1 MRRWGGAG
9 IPGFPHFLDD
19 ITDYTWRGHKCS
31 KCDEYWPTKPDGD
44 GPVVKINF
52 TSPDILWRVLQYMMG
67 REDWNCF
74 VFAARVSFGTYKPEN
89 DFIKHFLT
97 DPARFVKLCAEWCR
111 EHPGS
116 GRIQEK

>member
-1 MRRWGGAG
+1 MKDLCKAMGIEWHDLVINIPRITCSCGVAWQGEFPMGDFMRHRN
-9 IPGFPHFLDD
+9 PSP
-19 ITDYTWRGHKCS
+19 TDEAFCWKA
-31 KCDEYWPTKPDGD
+31 
-44 GPVVKINF
+44 
-52 TSPDILWRVLQYMMG
+52 LQYMMG

-111 EHPGS
+111 EHK
-116 GRIQEK
+116 EVKA